1 MRKYTAALIAR
12 RLLAGGEGQTLVEY
26 AFIMLLVVIVV
37 IAMVKGIGVATC
49 NMYSTANSAII
60 SASAP

>member
-1 MRKYTAALIAR
+1 MQRCTVARIAR

-26 AFIMLLVVIVV
+26 AFVLLLVVLVV
-37 IAMVKGIGVATC
+37 IAMVQGIGVATC

-60 SASAP
+60 SASSP